1 MKFKTSVSILDQYA
15 TGVLPKALFFLLGII
30 LLSVSSKVSIP
41 FYPVPMTFQTFVVYF
56 IAASM
61 GMVGFYSTVFYVMLG
76 LMGLPIFAAGGGLGY
91 VMSPTFGFLY
101 GMVLSSLFI
110 AYFSKNL
117 FNRSVTKLILS
128 IFVGAIITFVCGVT
142 HLASF
147 IGFEKAIIA
156 GFLPFVYSELLKMAL
171 AISTAYLLIKKTY

>member
-61 GMVGFYSTVFYVMLG
+61 GMVGFYSTVSYVMLG

-117 FNRSVTKLILS
+117 FNRNITKLILA
-128 IFVGAIITFVCGVT
+128 IFVGAIITFVCGVA

-147 IGFEKAIIA
+147 IGFEKAIVA
-156 GFLPFVYSELLKMAL
+156 GLLPFVYSELLKIAL
-171 AISTAYLLIKKTY
+171 AISTAYLLIKKN